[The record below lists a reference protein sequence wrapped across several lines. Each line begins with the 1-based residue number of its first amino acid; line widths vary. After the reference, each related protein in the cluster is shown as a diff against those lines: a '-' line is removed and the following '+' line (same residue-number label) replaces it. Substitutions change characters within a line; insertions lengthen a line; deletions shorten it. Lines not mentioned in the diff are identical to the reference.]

1 MGEGTPPIVPLIVE
15 VDSNN
20 PKKNI
25 DKLDISIP
33 ILNTSI
39 NRDYRNF
46 NDINLD
52 LLDFQPAY

>member
-1 MGEGTPPIVPLIVE
+1 MIVPLIVE

-33 ILNTSI
+33 ILNTVLI
-39 NRDYRNF
+39 ET
-46 NDINLD
+46 IGTLMT
-52 LLDFQPAY
+52 LI